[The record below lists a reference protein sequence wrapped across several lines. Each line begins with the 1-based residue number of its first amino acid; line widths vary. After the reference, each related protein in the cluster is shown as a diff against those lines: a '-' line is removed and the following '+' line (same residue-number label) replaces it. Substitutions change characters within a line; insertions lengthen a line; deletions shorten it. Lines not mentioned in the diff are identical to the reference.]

1 MRHRFDGKIL
11 LWMFAGLVFLAGWL
25 MGQQSARNEK
35 TIIHAVAWTAVKG
48 APQDA
53 MEDFKKSTAGL
64 VDAIP
69 GLRRA
74 WVGELRRPFTVGDA
88 SHTHGLIFEFDDIQ
102 SREAYS
108 QHPSRD
114 PWIQVWGKVRVTR
127 PAVFDVIGE

>member
-1 MRHRFDGKIL
+1 MRDRKIL
-11 LWMFAGLVFLAGWL
+11 VWMFAGLIFMAGWL
-25 MGQQSARNEK
+25 MGQQSSRNEQ
-35 TIIHAVAWTAVKG
+35 TIIHAVAWTAVDG
-48 APQDA
+48 ASQEA

-74 WVGELRRPFTVGDA
+74 WVGKLRRPFAVGDA
-88 SHTHGLIFEFDDIQ
+88 SHTHGLIFEFDDMQ

-114 PWIQVWGKVRVTR
+114 PWMQVWGKVRVIR
-127 PAVFDVIGE
+127 PVVFDVIGE

>member
-11 LWMFAGLVFLAGWL
+11 WWMFAGLIFMAGWL

-74 WVGELRRPFTVGDA
+74 WVGKLRRPFTVGDI
-88 SHTHGLIFEFDDIQ
+88 SHTHGLIFEFDDMQ

-127 PAVFDVIGE
+127 PVVFDVIGE